1 MLSVGAVRPSQ
12 LMYAFGVGSTIDLPN
27 FSVVVSGLD
36 SWDDRSQEVL
46 TEPRLLDAVRGQL
59 GAQVTELRSSLAR
72 LGFRRTMVEMT
83 REVTSAG
90 AGPEPGDG

>member
-1 MLSVGAVRPSQ
+1 MTTKRKEPPRVGAVRPSQ

-27 FSVVVSGLD
+27 FSVVVAGLD

-59 GAQVTELRSSLAR
+59 GAQRPHRWRPRAHPDLAAAFVAGSRS
-72 LGFRRTMVEMT
+72 
-83 REVTSAG
+83 
-90 AGPEPGDG
+90 